1 MLQYTYHYIKD
12 IEFSGVFDIGIH
24 PKNRG
29 GYIKYFLFIKFC
41 DLIYI
46 DIKGVGSI
54 ILTFEELTK
63 HKYLKMYYDLSLV
76 LLENKHKIIE
86 KKTSNYYYTRD
97 YNKTIYKEDREWFID
112 SAYFVEDFST
122 KIKKIET
129 GKYYLFY
136 DINPNDLRSMKVS
149 KAFDVARFHEVL
161 NIRYR
166 YEQGKMFKGLFIDY
180 TNLMIKYNVE
190 LIGKEV
196 EKISVSQEDD
206 KNYVNLLELNKKGMN
221 TDIFNILYN
230 IVISE
235 KSKTK
240 LNYNPYV

>member
-1 MLQYTYHYIKD
+1 M
-12 IEFSGVFDIGIH
+12 EFSGVFDIGIH

-29 GYIKYFLFIKFC
+29 NYIKYFLFIKFR

-46 DIKGVGSI
+46 DIKGVGAI

-63 HKYLKMYYDLSLV
+63 HKYLKMYYELSLV
-76 LLENKHKIIE
+76 LLENKHNIIE

-97 YNKTIYKEDREWFID
+97 YNKTIYKEEREWFIN

-136 DINPNDLRSMKVS
+136 DINPNDLRNMKVS
-149 KAFDVARFHEVL
+149 KAFDIARFHEVL
-161 NIRYR
+161 NIRYGC
-166 YEQGKMFKGLFIDY
+166 EQGRLFKGLFIDY
-180 TNLMIKYNVE
+180 ANLMIEYNVN
-190 LIGKEV
+190 LIDKEV

-206 KNYVNLLELNKKGMN
+206 KNFFNLLELNKKGMN
-221 TDIFNILYN
+221 ADIFLILYKS
-230 IVISE
+230 VISE
-235 KSKTK
+235 KGQKK
-240 LNYNPYV
+240 IKYKPYA

>member
-1 MLQYTYHYIKD
+1 
-12 IEFSGVFDIGIH
+12 
-24 PKNRG
+24 
-29 GYIKYFLFIKFC
+29 
-41 DLIYI
+41 
-46 DIKGVGSI
+46 
-54 ILTFEELTK
+54 
-63 HKYLKMYYDLSLV
+63 
-76 LLENKHKIIE
+76 
-86 KKTSNYYYTRD
+86 
-97 YNKTIYKEDREWFID
+97 
-112 SAYFVEDFST
+112 
-122 KIKKIET
+122 
-129 GKYYLFY
+129 
-136 DINPNDLRSMKVS
+136 
-149 KAFDVARFHEVL
+149 
-161 NIRYR
+161 
-166 YEQGKMFKGLFIDY
+166 MFKGLFIDY

>member
-1 MLQYTYHYIKD
+1 M
-12 IEFSGVFDIGIH
+12 EFSGVFDIGLH

-29 GYIKYFLFIKFC
+29 NHIKYFLFIKFR

-46 DIKGVGSI
+46 DIKAVGAI

-63 HKYLKMYYDLSLV
+63 HRYLKMYYELSLV

-136 DINPNDLRSMKVS
+136 DINPNDLRNMKVS
-149 KAFDVARFHEVL
+149 KAFDIARFHEVL
-161 NIRYR
+161 NIRYG
-166 YEQGKMFKGLFIDY
+166 YEQGRMYKGLFVDY
-180 TNLMIKYNVE
+180 TNLMIEYNVN
-190 LIGKEV
+190 LIDKEV
-196 EKISVSQEDD
+196 ENISVNQEDD
-206 KNYVNLLELNKKGMN
+206 KNLVNLLELNKKGMN
-221 TDIFNILYN
+221 ADIFNILYN
-230 IVISE
+230 IVFSE
-235 KSKTK
+235 KSQSK
-240 LNYNPYV
+240 LKYNPYA